1 MTDFVNLFGET
12 LISKLEPDNPL
23 YLHASDS
30 THLTVVNI
38 KLKGTENYIVW
49 ANAMLLALRVKNKLG
64 FVDGSI
70 DKPVDDEVLTAQ
82 WERCN
87 SVVLTWILNSVSEEL
102 YLGQVY
108 SKLASEVWKDLKE
121 TYDKIDGSVV
131 FNLYQKING
140 FNQSGLS
147 VSEYYHKLNIMW
159 KQLDQILQLPSCTC
173 NASTSFNNFNQMIKL
188 MQFLMGLDS
197 VYQSV
202 RTNLLTKESLPTV
215 KEAFAIV
222 SREESHRNYRNSGSD
237 KKSQSVG
244 FVSKISQ
251 SDLTKRTNKV
261 SNQSLK
267 CTNCN
272 KLGHT
277 VEKCFEIIG
286 YPSWLKPRGG
296 QGKKAIASSS
306 NNVSVNDTRGSG
318 VASLTAEQVSR
329 LLNLLSDRTCETAG
343 QSCNV
348 SGSVTSSFCSN
359 VFYKPV
365 YNFATL
371 FDNKGDSGW
380 IVDSGANQHMVK
392 SHEML
397 SDFVDVS
404 NLNIKVK
411 HPNGTDSLVTKIGSL
426 KLTQGVILQDVSVV
440 PGYSINLISVHKLAK
455 DNKLYVGFDEN
466 TCYIQDL
473 LTKKILVT
481 GRQLDGLYFCGNS
494 CKSVKVCSS
503 NVNLCNLWHAR
514 LGHPSFQALKPLSH
528 KLNVNISEDDFPCE
542 ICHKAK
548 QHREPFPLSN
558 HKTEQLGD
566 LMHLDVWG
574 PYRVVSWEGFK
585 YFLTIV
591 DDYTRAVWVCL
602 MKDKAEVFD
611 YFQTVVNIVKTQFGR
626 LVKCIRSDNG
636 LEFVNN
642 RMSSFL

>member
-1 MTDFVNLFGET
+1 MADLVNLFGET

-30 THLTVVNI
+30 THLTIVNI
-38 KLKGTENYIVW
+38 KLKGTENYTVW

-70 DKPVDDEVLTAQ
+70 DKPVDDEVLAAQ

-121 TYDKIDGSVV
+121 TYDNIDGSVV

-140 FNQSGLS
+140 FNQNGLS

-202 RTNLLTKESLPTV
+202 RTNPLTKESLPTV

-222 SREESHRNYRNSGSD
+222 SREESHRNSSSD
-237 KKSQSVG
+237 KKSQTVG

-251 SDLTKRTNKV
+251 SDLTKRINKV

-286 YPSWLKPRGG
+286 YPSWMKPRGG

-306 NNVSVNDTRGSG
+306 NTVSVVNDTSGSG
-318 VASLTAEQVSR
+318 VASLSAEQVSR
-329 LLNLLSDRTCETAG
+329 LLSLLSDRTCETAG

-371 FDNKGDSGW
+371 FDNKRDSGW

-411 HPNGTDSLVTKIGSL
+411 HPNGTDALVTKIGSL
-426 KLTQGVILQDVSVV
+426 KLTQGVILQDVFVV
-440 PGYSINLISVHKLAK
+440 PGYSINLIYMHKLAK

-481 GRQLDGLYFCGNS
+481 GRQLVLETSGLKES
-494 CKSVKVCSS
+494 QQ
-503 NVNLCNLWHAR
+503 
-514 LGHPSFQALKPLSH
+514 PSQS
-528 KLNVNISEDDFPCE
+528 
-542 ICHKAK
+542 
-548 QHREPFPLSN
+548 
-558 HKTEQLGD
+558 
-566 LMHLDVWG
+566 
-574 PYRVVSWEGFK
+574 
-585 YFLTIV
+585 
-591 DDYTRAVWVCL
+591 
-602 MKDKAEVFD
+602 
-611 YFQTVVNIVKTQFGR
+611 
-626 LVKCIRSDNG
+626 
-636 LEFVNN
+636 
-642 RMSSFL
+642 